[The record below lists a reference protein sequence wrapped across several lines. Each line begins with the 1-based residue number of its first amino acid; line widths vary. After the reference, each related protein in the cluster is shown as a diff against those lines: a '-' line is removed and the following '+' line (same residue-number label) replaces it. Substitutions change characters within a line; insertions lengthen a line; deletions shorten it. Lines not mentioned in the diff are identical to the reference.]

1 MLKIIPILLMVSML
15 LGCSSKHNPSS
26 TNGHYYGVCYRHIKM
41 LKDNEKNIT
50 TGTTTGA
57 LLGILT
63 GTLMGMSSGNVRG
76 AVVGGIVGG
85 ATGALAGNLH
95 ARQEKQKAENKYMF
109 QYMEDLEGDI
119 KNLNIITVA
128 ATRSLEC
135 YDAQFEF
142 LLDDIRN
149 RMITRYDAENRFE
162 EIIQGRDEAI
172 KLLGEVET
180 HGRDLEKQYEM
191 AFIDNEQNRAKRS
204 KSANNDPEYDAAKRK
219 KQILTSKIDDISK
232 KRQEE
237 TNKKRTY
244 QRDFSANL
252 EDIDI

>member
-1 MLKIIPILLMVSML
+1 MLRIIPILLMVSML
-15 LGCSSKHNPSS
+15 FSCASKHDSVNA
-26 TNGHYYGVCYRHIKM
+26 NVHYYGVCYRHIKM

-50 TGTTTGA
+50 SGTTTGA
-57 LLGILT
+57 VLGILT
-63 GTLMGMSSGNVRG
+63 GTLIGLSRGNVRS

-85 ATGALAGNLH
+85 ATGALAGNLS
-95 ARQEKQKAENKYMF
+95 ARHENQRAENKYMF
-109 QYMEDLEGDI
+109 EYMENLEGDI

-149 RMITRYDAENRFE
+149 RMITRYDAEKRFD

-172 KLLGEVET
+172 KLLGEAET
-180 HGRDLEKQYEM
+180 HGRDLEKQYEK
-191 AFIDNEQNRAKRS
+191 AFSDEQIGARIKDLPNYGEKYA
-204 KSANNDPEYDAAKRK
+204 EAKRK
-219 KQILTSKIDDISK
+219 RQILTSKIDDVSK

-237 TNKKRTY
+237 TSKKRDY